1 MCHACGLGQQIKDMY
16 ALLKAVIPEF
26 WLTLAPELPRL
37 RQEQTATALGTGA
50 NHLHVPPPMVGRVD
64 SYVPGQVS
72 EERSALRTVDAF
84 RKAVQMSGENVTTQA
99 VYDHMMTF
107 VSSTE
112 DMPSFHAIQCRVS
125 RLACQ
130 NATGKRKHPDQN
142 VDEITMVA
150 TPGPVRGDETA
161 GTNTLPSSQSVTG
174 SSSRGTTAPCDIP
187 TLMDEALGK
196 IKSAEPL
203 RNPMAREVCNAM
215 TQLNPKAEFTYNMV
229 NKRLGR
235 LRSKS
240 S

>member
-1 MCHACGLGQQIKDMY
+1 
-16 ALLKAVIPEF
+16 
-26 WLTLAPELPRL
+26 
-37 RQEQTATALGTGA
+37 
-50 NHLHVPPPMVGRVD
+50 
-64 SYVPGQVS
+64 
-72 EERSALRTVDAF
+72 
-84 RKAVQMSGENVTTQA
+84 
-99 VYDHMMTF
+99 
-107 VSSTE
+107 
-112 DMPSFHAIQCRVS
+112 MPSFHTIQCRVS

-130 NATGKRKHPDQN
+130 NATGKHKHPDQN